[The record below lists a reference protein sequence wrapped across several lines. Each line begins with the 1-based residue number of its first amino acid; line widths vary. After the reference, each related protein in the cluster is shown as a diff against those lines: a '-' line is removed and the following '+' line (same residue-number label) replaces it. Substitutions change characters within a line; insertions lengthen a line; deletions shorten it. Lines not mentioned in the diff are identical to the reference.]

1 MYYKPLITLGVWV
14 LGGICV
20 RVMKKIEPDNK
31 IYPVWVLFI
40 ASAFTVFALYDWL
53 D

>member
-20 RVMKKIEPDNK
+20 RVMKKNRTRQQDISCVGSVHS
-31 IYPVWVLFI
+31 ISFHCIRVV
-40 ASAFTVFALYDWL
+40 
-53 D
+53 

>member
-20 RVMKKIEPDNK
+20 RVMKKIEPTQD
-31 IYPVWVLFI
+31 ISCVGSVHSISFHCI
-40 ASAFTVFALYDWL
+40 RVV
-53 D
+53 